1 LALTCLL
8 SFPLTVPQPGAP
20 FPPLGPSG
28 RFPSFISTV
37 ERSDFLTPFPLC
49 LVFLRRHGTCR
60 CMSFRSRLGP
70 CIGRCGPGVCSPGFA
85 APACLSTG
93 DVRISQVPRGPF
105 VHSPRPQTPVGRVS
119 QALSVLSGRPG
130 AAFRHR
136 DGVSHHN
143 NQYFEAPSRGS
154 RTRCLRFVAG
164 LPFPTQ
170 DSLPAWCPPF
180 SWAGLSPAGSLPRVS
195 SGHRLTSSP
204 QAGHSTYCRPANR
217 LGLVDS
223 WRTPDIVRQSS
234 IGLSGDRKLTTC
246 SDFQSSGPYRQFSNS
261 IQCKHPDT
269 ATGSGTAWRRLRGRC
284 PQAGTGLSAHWRALQ
299 WIAGK

>member
-1 LALTCLL
+1 MPVVFPVDGSATRR
-8 SFPLTVPQPGAP
+8 SFPSAGSLGSVPQLHQYSGALRLP
-20 FPPLGPSG
+20 DALPALPRLPSAPRYLPMHVFSFPPRPMHWALRAWRLFPRFRRSGLFVDWRRQDLPS
-28 RFPSFISTV
+28 SQ
-37 ERSDFLTPFPLC
+37 
-49 LVFLRRHGTCR
+49 GT
-60 CMSFRSRLGP
+60 L
-70 CIGRCGPGVCSPGFA
+70 
-85 APACLSTG
+85 
-93 DVRISQVPRGPF
+93 

-223 WRTPDIVRQSS
+223 WRTPVPRCSVIDMPEMCRNHPPSS
-234 IGLSGDRKLTTC
+234 LRRSG
-246 SDFQSSGPYRQFSNS
+246 
-261 IQCKHPDT
+261 
-269 ATGSGTAWRRLRGRC
+269 GSAAAERSRTRFNCVPLI
-284 PQAGTGLSAHWRALQ
+284 LM
-299 WIAGK
+299 

>member
-1 LALTCLL
+1 MPVVFPVDGSATRR
-8 SFPLTVPQPGAP
+8 SFPSAGSLGSVPQLHQYSGALRLP
-20 FPPLGPSG
+20 DALPALPRLPSAPRYLPMHVFSFPPRPMHWALRAWRLFPRFRRSGLFVDWRRQDLPS
-28 RFPSFISTV
+28 SQ
-37 ERSDFLTPFPLC
+37 
-49 LVFLRRHGTCR
+49 GT
-60 CMSFRSRLGP
+60 L
-70 CIGRCGPGVCSPGFA
+70 
-85 APACLSTG
+85 
-93 DVRISQVPRGPF
+93 

-223 WRTPDIVRQSS
+223 WRTPLFLFSAL
-234 IGLSGDRKLTTC
+234 LSRAPSTSNASAFRGGPDAFGDGRSPDWLEKRRGEQRLP
-246 SDFQSSGPYRQFSNS
+246 GPLEGAKADPLAVLHRTYE
-261 IQCKHPDT
+261 
-269 ATGSGTAWRRLRGRC
+269 
-284 PQAGTGLSAHWRALQ
+284 
-299 WIAGK
+299 

>member
-1 LALTCLL
+1 MPVVFPVDGSATRR
-8 SFPLTVPQPGAP
+8 SFPSAGSLGSVPQLHQYSGALRLP
-20 FPPLGPSG
+20 DALPALPRLPSAPRYLPMHVFSFPPRPMHWALRAWRLFPRFRRSGLFVDWRRQDLPS
-28 RFPSFISTV
+28 SQ
-37 ERSDFLTPFPLC
+37 
-49 LVFLRRHGTCR
+49 GT
-60 CMSFRSRLGP
+60 L
-70 CIGRCGPGVCSPGFA
+70 
-85 APACLSTG
+85 
-93 DVRISQVPRGPF
+93 

-223 WRTPDIVRQSS
+223 WRTPA
-234 IGLSGDRKLTTC
+234 
-246 SDFQSSGPYRQFSNS
+246 SSGPAPSFVPELP
-261 IQCKHPDT
+261 KT
-269 ATGSGTAWRRLRGRC
+269 RRVRTCRC
-284 PQAGTGLSAHWRALQ
+284 
-299 WIAGK
+299 

>member
-1 LALTCLL
+1 MPVVFPVDGSATRR
-8 SFPLTVPQPGAP
+8 SFPSAGSLGSVPQLHQYSGALRLP
-20 FPPLGPSG
+20 DALPALPRLPSAPRYLPMHVFSFPPRPMHWALRAWRLFPRFRRSGLFVDWRRQDLPS
-28 RFPSFISTV
+28 SQ
-37 ERSDFLTPFPLC
+37 
-49 LVFLRRHGTCR
+49 GT
-60 CMSFRSRLGP
+60 L
-70 CIGRCGPGVCSPGFA
+70 
-85 APACLSTG
+85 
-93 DVRISQVPRGPF
+93 

-223 WRTPDIVRQSS
+223 WRTPDLLVATFMLPRQNAVGWVEGWPVMLA
-234 IGLSGDRKLTTC
+234 GLRYQLTACSG
-246 SDFQSSGPYRQFSNS
+246 GPGRWLGRDARGD
-261 IQCKHPDT
+261 CV
-269 ATGSGTAWRRLRGRC
+269 GSRPW
-284 PQAGTGLSAHWRALQ
+284 
-299 WIAGK
+299 

>member
-1 LALTCLL
+1 MPVVFPVDGSATRR
-8 SFPLTVPQPGAP
+8 SFPSAGSLGSVPQLHQYSGALRLP
-20 FPPLGPSG
+20 DALPALPRLPSAPRYLPMHVFSFPPRPMHWALRAWRLFPRFRRSGLFVDWRRQDLPS
-28 RFPSFISTV
+28 SQ
-37 ERSDFLTPFPLC
+37 
-49 LVFLRRHGTCR
+49 GT
-60 CMSFRSRLGP
+60 L
-70 CIGRCGPGVCSPGFA
+70 
-85 APACLSTG
+85 
-93 DVRISQVPRGPF
+93 

-223 WRTPDIVRQSS
+223 WRTPDAWSLTP
-234 IGLSGDRKLTTC
+234 GLLVASFMLPRRKGWPVIWAGPGYPLTTC
-246 SDFQSSGPYRQFSNS
+246 SGGPGRWLGRDAHEICVGSRPWCARGS
-261 IQCKHPDT
+261 RR
-269 ATGSGTAWRRLRGRC
+269 GSGASCLR
-284 PQAGTGLSAHWRALQ
+284 Q
-299 WIAGK
+299 

>member
-93 DVRISQVPRGPF
+93 DVRISQVPRGPLCTRPVLRPRWAGSARPCPF
-105 VHSPRPQTPVGRVS
+105 SRADPVLPSATGTALATTIISISRLHHAARAPAVYASWLGYPSPRKTRFQ
-119 QALSVLSGRPG
+119 PG
-130 AAFRHR
+130 ALPLAGR
-136 DGVSHHN
+136 DFHPLG
-143 NQYFEAPSRGS
+143 
-154 RTRCLRFVAG
+154 
-164 LPFPTQ
+164 PFLEFHQ
-170 DSLPAWCPPF
+170 
-180 SWAGLSPAGSLPRVS
+180 V
-195 SGHRLTSSP
+195 
-204 QAGHSTYCRPANR
+204 
-217 LGLVDS
+217 
-223 WRTPDIVRQSS
+223 
-234 IGLSGDRKLTTC
+234 IG
-246 SDFQSSGPYRQFSNS
+246 
-261 IQCKHPDT
+261 
-269 ATGSGTAWRRLRGRC
+269 
-284 PQAGTGLSAHWRALQ
+284 
-299 WIAGK
+299 